1 VNPARDGQA
10 GSHDDARWQS
20 TWLRRVF
27 AGNHNGEFGTEFGE
41 FRIRTNSSTVTFFWG
56 SSSIS
61 TASWVAGFGP
71 ARAAQ
76 NQGKNNLTLPGFD
89 FPILEDRAMNISRRR
104 FAQISATAAVGA
116 MSPKF
121 ASGSKESKQSFNG
134 INLSCMVWR
143 IGDILDFDKQVEW
156 IASAGF
162 ESISFHASAGEPGK
176 WRGIEPAAA
185 DQKER
190 RRIKGL
196 LARFAVREIH
206 APFDAKIQPETLSS
220 ILEKLE
226 EVLRFASDVGGAIVT
241 VHADPPAQ
249 SKKTSAT
256 AWDKALDR
264 LDAAAAAAGLRIGL
278 ELNRGFEWLRKPRR
292 RRIGA
297 TLDVGHMYLRD
308 GAGFRPYGTIGALIR
323 SLNTDLFHLHLHDY
337 DGQSDHIEIGT
348 GQVDFGDILKALDDI
363 GFRGALCLELNPDRC
378 QPEGIRRSADY
389 LRKRA
394 AKLK

>member
-1 VNPARDGQA
+1 
-10 GSHDDARWQS
+10 
-20 TWLRRVF
+20 
-27 AGNHNGEFGTEFGE
+27 
-41 FRIRTNSSTVTFFWG
+41 
-56 SSSIS
+56 
-61 TASWVAGFGP
+61 
-71 ARAAQ
+71 
-76 NQGKNNLTLPGFD
+76 
-89 FPILEDRAMNISRRR
+89 MNISRRR
-104 FAQISATAAVGA
+104 FAQTLATAAFGA

-121 ASGSKESKQSFNG
+121 ALASKGAKQSPDKL
-134 INLSCMVWR
+134 NLSCMVWR

-185 DQKER
+185 DRKER
-190 RRIKGL
+190 RRIRSL

-206 APFDAKIQPETLSS
+206 APFDVKIQPETPAS

-226 EVLRFASDVGGAIVT
+226 EVLKFAGDVGGTVVT

-249 SKKTSAT
+249 NKKTSAT
-256 AWDKALDR
+256 AWHKALDR
-264 LDAAAAAAGLRIGL
+264 LDAAAAATGLRIGL
-278 ELNRGFEWLRKPRR
+278 ELNRGFEWLREPRR
-292 RRIGA
+292 RQVGA

-308 GAGFRPYGTIGALIR
+308 GAGFRPYGTVGNLIR
-323 SLNTDLFHLHLHDY
+323 FLDRDLFHLHLHDY

-348 GQVDFGDILKALDDI
+348 GQVDFGDCLKALDDI

-394 AKLK
+394 AKMNQ